1 MADIAARVARL
12 EDRAALQDLAVRY
25 FLAADGDDI
34 PGLEDCFA
42 GNASFSVS
50 GTLCGAT
57 RAAIIDFLVEQRA
70 HMGLTLHTP
79 NYVLCTFTG
88 DHTARGIVG
97 AHLELV
103 MGGTSIFGAVR
114 YQDEYVRVDGA
125 WRIQARDMRVI
136 HVAPWAEVAETFAS
150 PHPVRWPG
158 LPPGP
163 SDFPRQR
170 S

>member
-34 PGLEDCFA
+34 PGLEHCFA
-42 GNASFSVS
+42 ADASFSVS
-50 GTLCGAT
+50 GAQCGAT
-57 RAAIIDFLVEQRA
+57 RPAIIDFLVEQRTR
-70 HMGLTLHTP
+70 MGLTLHTP
-79 NYVLCTFTG
+79 NYVLNTFTG
-88 DHTARGIVG
+88 EDTARGIVG

-103 MGGTSIFGAVR
+103 LGGTSMFGAVR
-114 YQDEYVRVDGA
+114 YQDDYVRVDGV

-136 HVAPWAEVAETFAS
+136 HIAPWAEVGEAFAS
-150 PHPVRWPG
+150 SHPVRWPG

-163 SDFPRQR
+163 SDFPRQQG
-170 S
+170 